1 MAVMIGRSKTKGRV
15 RSPGTRDIDSPAPGT
30 GTGSFTLRTS
40 PYQRIILG
48 VSLSDISLSLA
59 LLSGPFLVP
68 ADAPKAE
75 WGQGNVFTCRLN
87 GLLFVLGSMSTS
99 MYMFFLC
106 YFCLY
111 KVSKNMTDEVFS
123 KKIEW
128 KFHAFILATN
138 VIVGVAA
145 LVTKTLN
152 SSDRANFCVFE
163 AVPSG
168 CRLNPEKYGACDED
182 ILRSADIL
190 VFLVSFA
197 LNLLCF
203 LGIIIC
209 MAKISCYVIKRSA
222 SEKDSN
228 FPSLRPTTS
237 RPDAARNQSL
247 GAKIIV
253 HRRQILVQSSL
264 YVLAYF
270 TTNLCP
276 WIIII
281 VVIITKNDVGQVV
294 VLFASILYPL
304 GGLFNI
310 LVYTRPK
317 VIGLRMKQPELSWF
331 RTFARVVKAGG
342 VVPLVVSEDE
352 ANGHHCSDC
361 TFSNHHPV
369 DLRAE
374 DQHCSR
380 LQIYD
385 LQK

>member
-1 MAVMIGRSKTKGRV
+1 MAVMIQRSKTKGRV
-15 RSPGTRDIDSPAPGT
+15 RS
-30 GTGSFTLRTS
+30 FTLLTS

-145 LVTKTLN
+145 LVTKSLN
-152 SSDRANFCVFE
+152 SSDRGNFCVFE

-182 ILRSADIL
+182 ILRSSDIL
-190 VFLVSFA
+190 LFVVSFA

-222 SEKDSN
+222 SEKDSMEDSN

-237 RPDAARNQSL
+237 RPDAARNRSL

-270 TTNLCP
+270 TTNLCT
-276 WIIII
+276 WIIVI
-281 VVIITKNDVGQVV
+281 VVIITNNDVGQVF

-342 VVPLVVSEDE
+342 MVPLVVSEDE
-352 ANGHHCSDC
+352 ANGHPAVPSHEEVDSSEIEMNQSSFPDRSIDRGRPEERSDGGRPF
-361 TFSNHHPV
+361 T
-369 DLRAE
+369 
-374 DQHCSR
+374 
-380 LQIYD
+380 
-385 LQK
+385 